1 MTGMGKKSGQ
11 ARAPNRRYVQ
21 FSKVIIV
28 AVTAAVT
35 VICIGGMALCFALHD
50 TEAVVELGRAY
61 ISYAIVAFTAYSGNS
76 AVEKWLVRKYSGTLE
91 TDQDDSNADKPACG

>member
-1 MTGMGKKSGQ
+1 MMRLTKSKP
-11 ARAPNRRYVQ
+11 RAPNKRYVQ

-35 VICIGGMALCFALHD
+35 VICIGGMLLCYSLAD
-50 TEAVVELGRAY
+50 TDAVVELGKAF

-76 AVEKWLVRKYSGTLE
+76 AVEKWLVRKYGGIDNESIAE
-91 TDQDDSNADKPACG
+91 DDTACG

>member
-1 MTGMGKKSGQ
+1 
-11 ARAPNRRYVQ
+11 
-21 FSKVIIV
+21 
-28 AVTAAVT
+28 
-35 VICIGGMALCFALHD
+35 
-50 TEAVVELGRAY
+50 VVELGRAY

>member
-1 MTGMGKKSGQ
+1 MRKTSGQ

-21 FSKVIIV
+21 FSKMIIV

-35 VICIGGMALCFALHD
+35 VICIGGMVLCYSLHD
-50 TEAVVELGRAY
+50 TDAVVELGRAY

-76 AVEKWLVRKYSGTLE
+76 AVEKWLMKKYSGTMGGE
-91 TDQDDSNADKPACG
+91 QDDSDADKPACG

>member
-1 MTGMGKKSGQ
+1 MNRTSGK

-35 VICIGGMALCFALHD
+35 VICIGGMVLCFTLRD

-76 AVEKWLVRKYSGTLE
+76 AVEKWLVRKYSGTM
-91 TDQDDSNADKPACG
+91 DGNQDESDADKPACG